1 MNKTRGSMVHPFLF
15 FFFFLVL
22 LTNFVECGTGWNMW
36 WDHLQSDKMEG
47 KLFGSFY
54 HGRVIFHYC
63 IRVKNEERRWIRRI
77 SSISPIHK
85 NNCIDVNLWSS
96 TNRVWSLMNFPSYR
110 EQFFRIFCN
119 NTFSDKIQD
128 KLFWSLTLFPP
139 FELISIDFRSMDYS
153 YENNFEETKI
163 DFDIELIT
171 KKKKKKRNYIEITIP
186 LKREQ
191 IWYDAIIQMSWIIL
205 NTSMPRVR

>member
-1 MNKTRGSMVHPFLF
+1 
-15 FFFFLVL
+15 
-22 LTNFVECGTGWNMW
+22 
-36 WDHLQSDKMEG
+36 
-47 KLFGSFY
+47 
-54 HGRVIFHYC
+54 
-63 IRVKNEERRWIRRI
+63 
-77 SSISPIHK
+77 
-85 NNCIDVNLWSS
+85 
-96 TNRVWSLMNFPSYR
+96 
-110 EQFFRIFCN
+110 
-119 NTFSDKIQD
+119 
-128 KLFWSLTLFPP
+128 
-139 FELISIDFRSMDYS
+139 MDYS

>member
-1 MNKTRGSMVHPFLF
+1 MV
-15 FFFFLVL
+15 
-22 LTNFVECGTGWNMW
+22 EW
-36 WDHLQSDKMEG
+36 
-47 KLFGSFY
+47 
-54 HGRVIFHYC
+54 
-63 IRVKNEERRWIRRI
+63 
-77 SSISPIHK
+77 SSIIVFESRMRNEDGFDGFLLYPLFIR
-85 NNCIDVNLWSS
+85 IIASTLIYDPD

-163 DFDIELIT
+163 DFHIELIT
-171 KKKKKKRNYIEITIP
+171 KKKKKKKKLYWNYDPFETRANLIWRDYSNELNNFKYFDASCTIV
-186 LKREQ
+186 LWKK
-191 IWYDAIIQMSWIIL
+191 
-205 NTSMPRVR
+205 